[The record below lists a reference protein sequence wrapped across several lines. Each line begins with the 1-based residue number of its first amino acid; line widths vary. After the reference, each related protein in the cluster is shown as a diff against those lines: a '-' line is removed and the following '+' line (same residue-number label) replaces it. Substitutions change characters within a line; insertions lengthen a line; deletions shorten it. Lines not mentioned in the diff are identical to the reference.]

1 MSNAS
6 VRTFLKQIEDGKIDK
21 LKHQLYVK
29 IHSCPSISTKTLVD
43 KYGAHQSVTSALSN
57 LESLGVIRKSG
68 TIEMHGRVFS
78 QWVAHSDP
86 DAIALLQ
93 HLVEQQKRHL
103 WIKRAQRNGWIDDQV
118 ATFLAGLI
126 LDK

>member
-6 VRTFLKQIEDGKIDK
+6 IRTFLKQIEDGKIDK
-21 LKHQLYVK
+21 LKHRLFNK
-29 IHSCPSISTKTLVD
+29 ITECPSISTKTLID
-43 KYGAHQSVTSALSN
+43 QFGAHQSVTACLSL
-57 LESLGVIRKSG
+57 LESDGLLRKSG
-68 TIEMHGRVFS
+68 TIEIDGRVFS
-78 QWVAHSDP
+78 QWVAHRDP

-93 HLVEQQKRHL
+93 HLVEQQKRQL

-118 ATFLAGLI
+118 ASFLAGLI